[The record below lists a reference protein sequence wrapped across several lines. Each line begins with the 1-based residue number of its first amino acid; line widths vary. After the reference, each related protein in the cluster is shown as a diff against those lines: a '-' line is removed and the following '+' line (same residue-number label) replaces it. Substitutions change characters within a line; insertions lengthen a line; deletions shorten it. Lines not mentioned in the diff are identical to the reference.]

1 MTFNQCDACTP
12 QSMSDDDAVRAE
24 IYNGGYTDD
33 YAKYDAKLCATLHNN
48 DKGHQ
53 SCGWRCS
60 RQIKK
65 ANAAARSS
73 YGASSSSGWNAF
85 EKFFLFVWSF
95 SAIGLVWVVLKQRRM
110 MTRED
115 AIVEEAAMNGIGL
128 KKRHV
133 FPIALGI
140 LFMILLGMFLA
151 WKKLTWI
158 LLIGVNIGLFA
169 QFVFLRRKAKKA
181 NAGTDAGY
189 IKDAGLQIS

>member
-1 MTFNQCDACTP
+1 M
-12 QSMSDDDAVRAE
+12 
-24 IYNGGYTDD
+24 
-33 YAKYDAKLCATLHNN
+33 
-48 DKGHQ
+48 

-65 ANAAARSS
+65 ASGS
-73 YGASSSSGWNAF
+73 VASSGYGTSSGWNAF

-128 KKRHV
+128 KKRHI